1 MFNPSSSLP
10 FLLAAMPMAM
20 SATAQTA
27 TPPASSV
34 AAASAASAPAPV
46 PGAGLWEFT
55 VTTEGGPGGGGT
67 KTGRTCLAVESLRAA
82 PEQTL
87 VESAMRNTG
96 GRASKC
102 KFEDVHREGGESSW
116 KAICEGP
123 MGVIVQGAGRGRLG
137 AEAAT
142 LSQTLEGKMFMKTL
156 ITKRAI
162 IARRLGEG
170 C

>member
-1 MFNPSSSLP
+1 MALP
-10 FLLAAMPMAM
+10 AA
-20 SATAQTA
+20 AQTA

-34 AAASAASAPAPV
+34 APASAASAPG
-46 PGAGLWEFT
+46 PGAGLWEFI

-67 KTGRTCLAVESLRAA
+67 KTGRACLAVESLRAA

-87 VESAMRNTG
+87 VEAAMRSTG

-102 KFEDVHREGGESSW
+102 KFEDVHREGAQSSW

-123 MGVIVQGAGRGRLG
+123 MGVIVQGAGSGRLG

-142 LSQTLEGKMFMKTL
+142 LSQTLEGRMFMKTL
-156 ITKRAI
+156 LTKRAI
-162 IARRLGEG
+162 GAKRVGDG

>member
-1 MFNPSSSLP
+1 MKSLQSSSLLL
-10 FLLAAMPMAM
+10 LLATGPMALP
-20 SATAQTA
+20 AAAQTA

-34 AAASAASAPAPV
+34 APASAASAPG
-46 PGAGLWEFT
+46 PGAGLWEFI

-67 KTGRTCLAVESLRAA
+67 KTGRACLAVESLRAA

-87 VESAMRNTG
+87 VEAAMRSTG

-102 KFEDVHREGGESSW
+102 KFEDVHREGAQSSW

-123 MGVIVQGAGRGRLG
+123 MGVIVQGAGSGRLG

-142 LSQTLEGKMFMKTL
+142 LSQTLEGRMFMKTL
-156 ITKRAI
+156 LTKRAI
-162 IARRLGEG
+162 GAKRVGDG

>member
-1 MFNPSSSLP
+1 MASP
-10 FLLAAMPMAM
+10 AA
-20 SATAQTA
+20 AQTV

-34 AAASAASAPAPV
+34 AVAPAASAPG
-46 PGAGLWEFT
+46 PGAGLWEFI

-67 KTGRTCLAVESLRAA
+67 KTGRACLAVESLRTA

-87 VESAMRNTG
+87 VEAAMRSTG

-102 KFEDVHREGGESSW
+102 KFEDVHREGAQSSW
-116 KAICEGP
+116 RAICEGP
-123 MGVIVQGAGRGRLG
+123 MGVIVQGAGSGQLG

-142 LSQTLEGKMFMKTL
+142 LSQTLEGGMFMKTL
-156 ITKRAI
+156 LTKRAI
-162 IARRLGEG
+162 SAKRVGDG